1 MRIDARKRSLYM
13 NSLLTLERLT
23 FNDMK
28 TRIITLLFTASFICS
43 CSVDDDNIKVNQV
56 GFYPLQEKTFTLESG
71 NRSKTVSIHRA
82 VNGEKVWEGEALYS
96 TVSPLSGKTRKVYDF
111 SELNETG
118 TYVIKAGKETK
129 EIVISET
136 ALNHLSQAAL
146 LGFYHQRSGMDLDT
160 AIAGQWARKGGHP
173 DTEVLIHASAASES
187 RPAGTVISSPK
198 GWYDAGDYNKY
209 IVNSGYSLGLIAEA
223 FLMFPQQ
230 YVNGEDFMDYARKTR
245 ELYGPVFE
253 ELEYNEQWMWTM
265 QDPEDGGVYHKLT
278 TPNFEGF
285 VRPTECSQPRYAVQ
299 KSVTAAL
306 DFAGAL
312 CAMAQLNLKSWK
324 GYDINT
330 RVATNRF
337 KKAEA
342 AYAWAKTH
350 PDALYD
356 QNKINETYDPDI
368 TTGTY
373 GDSNA
378 DDEFFWAASE
388 LYIATKKAEY
398 LKDVRKYMPESIGL
412 MSWGYVAPLG
422 VFSWL
427 QYEKRMLAEK
437 PFWKEMPWGY
447 WGITDTEQEII
458 NECRKLLMEYCDK
471 AIKDAEGSCFNS
483 AYGNK
488 PEDFVWGCSSSFCDQ
503 AICFL
508 YAYDLTGDEKYLK
521 NAYRNVNY
529 ILGQNATGYCYV
541 TGFGSKSPMHPHSRL
556 CHSDGVEAPIPGLLV
571 GGPNPG
577 QQDIAEV
584 GSYTSDYPDESYE
597 DVMPSYA
604 SNEIAINWNASLLA
618 ATSWLA
624 YLGEGLAK

>member
-1 MRIDARKRSLYM
+1 
-13 NSLLTLERLT
+13 
-23 FNDMK
+23 MK
-28 TRIITLLFTASFICS
+28 LKGMFICAVAAAAVCS
-43 CSVDDDNIKVNQV
+43 CTTKTDSIRINQV
-56 GFYPLQEKTFTLESG
+56 GFYPAQEKTLTLEPE
-71 NRSKTVSIHRA
+71 NRCRTVQIYKE
-82 VNGEKVWEGEALYS
+82 GTLVWEGEALREA
-96 TVSPLSGKTRKVYDF
+96 TSPWSGKVRRIFDF
-111 SELNETG
+111 SELTEPG
-118 TYVIKAGKETK
+118 TYTVQAGKETK
-129 EIVISET
+129 EFVIDEN
-136 ALNHLSQAAL
+136 ALDELAEAAL
-146 LGFYHQRSGMDLDT
+146 TAFYHQRSGMDLDST
-160 AIAGQWARKGGHP
+160 IAGQWARKGGHP

-187 RPAGTVISSPK
+187 RPEGTIISSPK

-209 IVNSGYSLGLIAEA
+209 VVNSGYSMGLMAEA
-223 FLMFPQQ
+223 FLMFADRPDWDSL
-230 YVNGEDFMDYARKTR
+230 EDYFEYCRNTQDIYNP
-245 ELYGPVFE
+245 LFE
-253 ELEYNEQWMWTM
+253 ELLYNEEWMWTM

-285 VRPTECSQPRYAVQ
+285 ITPTECHQQRYVVQ

-312 CAMAQLNLKSWK
+312 CSMAGLNGMAWI
-324 GYDINT
+324 GDDINAYNICK
-330 RVATNRF
+330 VRF
-337 KKAEA
+337 DKAEV
-342 AYAWAKTH
+342 AYAWAKAH
-350 PDALYD
+350 PDAFYNQWEL
-356 QNKINETYDPDI
+356 NATYDPDI

-373 GDSNA
+373 GDSCA

-398 LKDVRKYMPESIGL
+398 LEDVRKYMPESFSL

-422 VFSWL
+422 VFDWL
-427 QYEKRMLAEK
+427 RYEKRMLAEK

-458 NECRKLLMEYCDK
+458 NECKELLLEYCEQ
-471 AIKDAEGSCFNS
+471 AVKDAEGSCFNS
-483 AYGNK
+483 AYGNR
-488 PEDFVWGCSSSFCDQ
+488 PEDFHWGCSSSFCDQ

-508 YAYDLTGDEKYLK
+508 YAYDVTGDEKYLT

-541 TGFGSKSPMHPHSRL
+541 TGFGSKSPMFPHSRL

-584 GSYTSDYPDESYE
+584 GRYSSDYPDESYE

>member
-1 MRIDARKRSLYM
+1 MRNASRKRSSYG
-13 NSLLTLERLT
+13 NSLLYLRRSTP
-23 FNDMK
+23 NNMK
-28 TRIITLLFTASFICS
+28 TRIITLLFAAALACS
-43 CSVDDDNIKVNQV
+43 CSVYNDKIKVNQV
-56 GFYPLQEKTFTLESG
+56 GFYPQQEKTFTLESG

-82 VNGEKVWEGEALYS
+82 ENDEKVWEGEALYS
-96 TVSPLSGKTRKVYDF
+96 AVSPWSGKTRKVYDF
-111 SELNETG
+111 SELKELG
-118 TYVIKAGKETK
+118 KYVIKAGKETK

-136 ALNHLSQAAL
+136 ALDSLSKAAL

-160 AIAGQWARKGGHP
+160 AVAGQWARKGGHP
-173 DTEVLIHASAASES
+173 DTEVFIHASAASES
-187 RPAGTVISSPK
+187 RPEGTVISSPK

-209 IVNSGYSLGLIAEA
+209 IVNSGYSLGLIAES

-230 YVNGEDFMDYARKTR
+230 YVHGEDFGDFARKIR
-245 ELYGPVFE
+245 KLYGPVHE

-312 CAMAQLNLKSWK
+312 CAMAQHNLKSWT
-324 GYDINT
+324 GCDINT
-330 RVATNRF
+330 RVATERYD
-337 KKAEA
+337 KAEA
-342 AYAWAKTH
+342 AYAWAKAH

-356 QNKINETYDPDI
+356 QDKINQTYDPDI

-373 GDSNA
+373 GDSCA

-398 LKDVRKYMPESIGL
+398 LEDVRKYMPESFSL

-422 VFSWL
+422 VFDWL
-427 QYEKRMLAEK
+427 RYEKRMLAEK
-437 PFWKEMPWGY
+437 SFWKEMPWGY

-458 NECRKLLMEYCDK
+458 NECRELLLEYCEQ
-471 AIKDAEGSCFNS
+471 AVKDAEGSCFNS
-483 AYGNK
+483 AYGNR
-488 PEDFVWGCSSSFCDQ
+488 PEDFHWGCSSSFCDQ

-508 YAYDLTGDEKYLK
+508 YAYDVTGDEKYLT
-521 NAYRNVNY
+521 NAYRNVNH

-541 TGFGSKSPMHPHSRL
+541 TGFGSKSPMFPHSRL

-577 QQDIAEV
+577 QQDKAEV
-584 GSYTSDYPDESYE
+584 GRYRSDYPDESYE

-624 YLGEGLAK
+624 YLGKGLAK